1 MTVARV
7 ASSFRDP
14 SGFLFTRE
22 GTLLRQVQPSY
33 APHYEKL
40 RSSGLYD
47 ALVAQRLLV
56 SHVELPLDEAASPGA
71 AYVLRPERIP
81 FVSLPYEWC
90 FSQLRAA
97 ALLTLR
103 VQQLALEHGMVLKDA
118 SAFNVQFR
126 GTEPV
131 FVDTLSFE
139 QRVEGEPWIAY
150 RQFCQ
155 HFLGPLAL
163 QALVDVRL
171 RDLSRSH
178 LDGVP
183 LDLVSRLLPRRT
195 WLQLWSMLHL
205 HLHARSISR
214 FASTRAGAATPAV
227 RRVSTKGIEGIV
239 AHLRGAIE
247 SFRLKGAATEWGD
260 YEEQL
265 GYNESERTA
274 KHDAVSA
281 LLRGLAPSLV
291 MDLGANAGEYSR
303 IAQET
308 GGRVIAVDGDA
319 TAVERAYARFAAA
332 ADPTAVLPLWID
344 LANPSPAQGWA
355 HGEWPAL
362 TDRTQVDVVL
372 ALALIHHLAIG
383 NNVPIPAV
391 LDFLMRLGR
400 RAIVEWV
407 PKDDP
412 QVKRLLS
419 SRTDIFTGYSEERFR
434 EAAEARFHI
443 ASRTPIAGTG
453 RVLYLLEP
461 SV

>member
-1 MTVARV
+1 MNVARV

-22 GTLLRQVQPSY
+22 GTLLRQIQAPY
-33 APHYEKL
+33 APHYEKFK
-40 RSSGLYD
+40 SSGLYY

-56 SHVELPLDEAASPGA
+56 PHVEVPLAEAATPDA
-71 AYVLRPERIP
+71 AYVLRPERVP

-103 VQQLALEHGMVLKDA
+103 VQQLALEHGMTLKDA

-126 GTEPV
+126 GAAPV

-139 QRVEGEPWIAY
+139 QRVEGDPWSAY

-183 LDLVSRLLPRRT
+183 LDLVSRLLPRST
-195 WLQLWSMLHL
+195 WLRPWSMFHL
-205 HLHARSISR
+205 HLHARSIAR
-214 FASTRAGAATPAV
+214 FAPTSGRTAPPTIRH
-227 RRVSTKGIEGIV
+227 VSTKGIQGILT
-239 AHLRGAIE
+239 HLQSAIE
-247 SFRLKGAATEWGD
+247 SLRPAGVRTEWGD

-265 GYNESERTA
+265 GYDESDRAA
-274 KHDAVSA
+274 KHAVVSG
-281 LLRGLAPSLV
+281 LLRELAPALV
-291 MDLGANAGEYSR
+291 IDLGANAGEYSR
-303 IAQET
+303 IAQEA
-308 GGRVIAVDGDA
+308 GARVIAVDGDPS
-319 TAVERAYARFAAA
+319 AVERAFARFSRAP
-332 ADPTAVLPLWID
+332 DPTAVLPLWID

-362 TDRTQVDVVL
+362 TERPQADVVL

-391 LDFLMRLGR
+391 LDYLMRLGR

-407 PKDDP
+407 PKEDP
-412 QVKRLLS
+412 QVMRLLS
-419 SRTDIFTGYSEERFR
+419 SRVDIFSEYSEERFR
-434 EAAEARFHI
+434 DAAQGRCRI
-443 ASRTPIAGTG
+443 VSRTPVGSSG

-461 SV
+461 AT

>member
-7 ASSFRDP
+7 ASSFRYP

-22 GTLLRQVQPSY
+22 GMLLRHVQPSY
-33 APHYEKL
+33 APHCEQLK
-40 RSSGLYD
+40 SSGLYD
-47 ALVAQRLLV
+47 ALVAQRLLAPD
-56 SHVELPLDEAASPGA
+56 VEVPLDQAASTGA

-90 FSQLRAA
+90 FSQFRAA

-103 VQQLALEHGMVLKDA
+103 VQQIALEHGMVLKDA

-139 QRVEGEPWIAY
+139 QRVEGDAWIAY

-163 QALVDVRL
+163 QALVDPRL
-171 RDLSRSH
+171 RELSRSY

-183 LDLVSRLLPRRT
+183 LDLASRLLPRRT
-195 WLQLWSMLHL
+195 WLRPGSMFHVR
-205 HLHARSISR
+205 LHARSIAR

-239 AHLRGAIE
+239 AHLCGAIE
-247 SFRLKGAATEWGD
+247 CLRLKGAATEWGD

-265 GYNESERTA
+265 GYSEGERTV

-303 IAQET
+303 LAQDT
-308 GGRVIAVDGDA
+308 GARDRRGRRRNGS
-319 TAVERAYARFAAA
+319 RACLCAIRRR
-332 ADPTAVLPLWID
+332 
-344 LANPSPAQGWA
+344 SGS
-355 HGEWPAL
+355 HGSAPAL
-362 TDRTQVDVVL
+362 DRSREPESG
-372 ALALIHHLAIG
+372 AW
-383 NNVPIPAV
+383 
-391 LDFLMRLGR
+391 LG
-400 RAIVEWV
+400 A
-407 PKDDP
+407 
-412 QVKRLLS
+412 Q
-419 SRTDIFTGYSEERFR
+419 
-434 EAAEARFHI
+434 
-443 ASRTPIAGTG
+443 
-453 RVLYLLEP
+453 
-461 SV
+461 

>member
-1 MTVARV
+1 MTVSRV

-14 SGFLFTRE
+14 SGFLFTRD

-33 APHYEKL
+33 APHYDALKA
-40 RSSGLYD
+40 SGLYD

-56 SHVELPLDEAASPGA
+56 PHVEVPLSEAAAPGA
-71 AYVLRPERIP
+71 AYVLRPERVP

-90 FSQLRAA
+90 LSQLRAA

-139 QRVEGEPWIAY
+139 RRVEGDPWVAY

-163 QALVDVRL
+163 QALVDPRL
-171 RDLSRSH
+171 RELSRSY
-178 LDGVP
+178 
-183 LDLVSRLLPRRT
+183 RLAP
-195 WLQLWSMLHL
+195 
-205 HLHARSISR
+205 APPR
-214 FASTRAGAATPAV
+214 FASTSGRSAPPTL

-239 AHLRGAIE
+239 AHMRGAIE
-247 SFRLKGAATEWGD
+247 GLRWNGAKTEWGD

-265 GYNESERTA
+265 GYDADERSA

-281 LLRGLAPSLV
+281 LLRTLAPSLV
-291 MDLGANAGEYSR
+291 IDLGANAGEYSR
-303 IAQET
+303 IAHEA
-308 GGRVIAVDGDA
+308 GARVIAVDGDPS
-319 TAVERAYARFAAA
+319 AVERAYARFAAA

-344 LANPSPAQGWA
+344 LVNPSPSQGWA
-355 HGEWPAL
+355 HAEWPAL
-362 TDRTQVDVVL
+362 TDRTPADVVL

-383 NNVPIPAV
+383 NNVPLPDV
-391 LDFLMRLGR
+391 LGFLMRLGR
-400 RAIVEWV
+400 RAVVEWV

-419 SRTDIFTGYSEERFR
+419 SRADIFTGYSEERFR
-434 EAAEARFHI
+434 AAAEARFRV
-443 ASRTPIAGTG
+443 ASRTPVASTG
-453 RVLYLLEP
+453 RVLYLIEP
-461 SV
+461 KA